1 MIDKK
6 WETCVKCGLCR
17 SVCPVFREEKKEQYV
32 ARGHITLVE
41 EFLKGNIDFSSK
53 KAKEYLGKCLLCTA
67 CVEAC
72 PNKAETDLAMIF
84 ARIKHTQEYGI
95 PFYKRILSLVMKNRK
110 TMDLSAK
117 TVNLLH
123 NILFVQHLET
133 PRESISPRIGSKL
146 IERKRLLLPVVGE
159 TFLER
164 YPSHI
169 EGKNGR
175 IAVFPGCGVNYAY
188 REIGDAFIR
197 ICKKLNIEVL
207 IPKEQ
212 ACCGGPLY
220 FSGLI
225 DTPVKLAKK
234 NIDLFNALDVYFVVV
249 IDPTCASTMKFEYE
263 RLFSYVEDGE
273 YLEKAKRF
281 SGLVISSEKYLHDHT
296 PLKEM
301 LKKTKIKE
309 RTVTYH
315 DPCHLGRAQKV
326 KQEPRALL
334 SAISG
339 VKFVEMKDADT
350 CCGNA
355 GSFSVDFRE
364 TSLKIGL
371 KKAESI
377 METDADTVATGCC
390 GCIMQIAEALHI
402 KGRDDIKV
410 KHTLEI
416 IDEALK

>member
-1 MIDKK
+1 MLDKK

-32 ARGHITLVE
+32 ARGHITLIE
-41 EFLKGNIDFSSK
+41 EFLKGNIDFSTK
-53 KAKEYLGKCLLCTA
+53 KAHEYLGKCLLCTT

-72 PNKAETDLAMIF
+72 PNKAETDLAMIL
-84 ARIKHTQEYGI
+84 ARIKHTQEYNV

-110 TMDLSAK
+110 VMDFAAK
-117 TVNLLH
+117 TGRLMH
-123 NILFVQHLET
+123 NILFVQHLNT
-133 PRESISPRIGSKL
+133 SRKGMSPRIGLGL
-146 IERKRLLLPVVGE
+146 IERKRLLLPIADK
-159 TFLER
+159 TFLEQ

-197 ICKKLNIEVL
+197 ICKKLNIEIL

-225 DTPVKLAKK
+225 DTPVELAKK
-234 NIDLFNALDVYFVVV
+234 NIDLFNALNIDFVIV
-249 IDPTCASTMKFEYE
+249 IEPTCASTTKFEYE
-263 RLFSYVEDGE
+263 RLFSYLQDKE
-273 YLEKAKRF
+273 YLEKAKEL
-281 SGLVISSEKYLHDHT
+281 SKLIISSEKYLHDYT

-309 RTVTYH
+309 KTITYH

-334 SAISG
+334 NAIDG
-339 VKFVEMKDADT
+339 VNFVEMKDADT

-364 TSLKIGL
+364 TSVKIAL
-371 KKAESI
+371 RKAESI
-377 METDADTVATGCC
+377 IETNADTVVTGCC